1 MLMSCACEEKR
12 SYARTGHRRLRMAEN
27 TESEAVSGYIAIVP
41 FYETLMTFNDEASIG
56 SM

>member
-1 MLMSCACEEKR
+1 
-12 SYARTGHRRLRMAEN
+12 MAEN